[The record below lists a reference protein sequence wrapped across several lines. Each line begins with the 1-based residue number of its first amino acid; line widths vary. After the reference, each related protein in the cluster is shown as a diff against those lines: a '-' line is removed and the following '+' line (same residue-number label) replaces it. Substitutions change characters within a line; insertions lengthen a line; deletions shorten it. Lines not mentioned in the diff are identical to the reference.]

1 MNIGKVSQVIGAAV
15 DIQFDGAQLPAIEN
29 AVEIDGETYNP
40 NNYAKSEIR
49 EWLNGAFMQTAF
61 ENYELVFMQK
71 SVVQNGADTSL
82 YDEYICEDTQDFVF
96 LPSYQDITS
105 TQYGFETS
113 VDRMAL
119 TSDYVRALGTYMRPA
134 LSGEPAQIGYG
145 SYFLR
150 SAGISG
156 IREVSMV
163 DSFGDATREA
173 QSGSFIV
180 CVRPMIG
187 LSL

>member
-1 MNIGKVSQVIGAAV
+1 MVTLIK
-15 DIQFDGAQLPAIEN
+15 N
-29 AVEIDGETYNP
+29 ANALI
-40 NNYAKSEIR
+40 
-49 EWLNGAFMQTAF
+49 NGAFMQTAF
-61 ENYELVFMQK
+61 ENYELVLLQK
-71 SVVQNGADTSL
+71 SVVPNGADTSL
-82 YDEYICEDTQDFVF
+82 YDEYSCEDTQDFVF
-96 LPSYQDITS
+96 LPSYQDMTNA
-105 TQYGFETS
+105 QYGFANNA
-113 VDRMAL
+113 DRMAL